1 MNFGYFFNTLCLD
14 LRSYNETDPSTNK
27 TDIVRDLI
35 AFYTFPMSQMKF
47 TVPLNK
53 SIKCTQLVSLS
64 MWAELHKS
72 NEHPLDPGL
81 KLANATLTLNTV
93 QMDAFRAV
101 TVPAGV
107 FQTPSRCAYP

>member
-1 MNFGYFFNTLCLD
+1 MYTPSGKFHSNIFDGFWIFFNTLCLMCLD

-72 NEHPLDPGL
+72 N
-81 KLANATLTLNTV
+81 AV
-93 QMDAFRAV
+93 QSI
-101 TVPAGV
+101 G
-107 FQTPSRCAYP
+107 